1 MTNLGSRGL
10 LLLVLLLFPS
20 WDAAADSVPLDPA
33 GWPIQRELLPHSRDP
48 AKAVELF
55 WAKPEGNGPFPAIL
69 FIHGHQEPSRPGG
82 SVYAKTGRLTLM
94 AKRGFVAAAM
104 SQPGYGNS
112 AGPPDFCGPFTQQAA
127 FAALDFLRRETFIKP
142 GKVAL
147 FGYSRGAIVA
157 AMVATQDS
165 ALATV
170 VLGAGAYDFFAWH
183 PTIPG
188 IARNIAEEAGTSP
201 EAYLARSALYH
212 AQTIKAPVLLL
223 HGGADERIP
232 VQQTE
237 AFAEQLRSV
246 GVTYRVKIFPA
257 APHGIP
263 IDEQWREVDPFL
275 EQYLR

>member
-1 MTNLGSRGL
+1 MEASVRGQTQELGMTNLGSRGL
-10 LLLVLLLFPS
+10 LLLVLLLLLG
-20 WDAAADSVPLDPA
+20 WGAVADSVPLDPT
-33 GWPIQRELLPHSRDP
+33 GWPIQRELLPHSPDR

-55 WAKPEGNGPFPAIL
+55 WAKPEGNGPFSAIL

-82 SVYAKTGRLTLM
+82 SVYAKTGRLALM

-104 SQPGYGNS
+104 SQPVYGNS

-127 FAALDFLRRETFIKP
+127 FAALDFLRRETFVKP

-170 VLGAGAYDFFAWH
+170 VL
-183 PTIPG
+183 
-188 IARNIAEEAGTSP
+188 
-201 EAYLARSALYH
+201 
-212 AQTIKAPVLLL
+212 
-223 HGGADERIP
+223 GADERIP

-257 APHGIP
+257 APHDIP

-275 EQYLR
+275 

>member
-1 MTNLGSRGL
+1 
-10 LLLVLLLFPS
+10 LLVLLLFPG

-127 FAALDFLRRETFIKP
+127 FTALDFLRRETFIKP

-263 IDEQWREVDPFL
+263 IDELWREVDPFL